1 MYAWALEKLER
12 ENGHVLAAQKRG
24 DDVRKV
30 LGPALFFV
38 RFPCI
43 HPDVFGKIIG
53 DLNFEF
59 LWIL

>member
-1 MYAWALEKLER
+1 MYAWALKKLEW
-12 ENGHVLAAQKRG
+12 ENGVQAQKRG

-43 HPDVFGKIIG
+43 HPDVIGKKIG
-53 DLNFEF
+53 ALNFDF